1 MNFENDLAEKLKTSG
16 IIDEDA
22 ELHIVNYNNIK
33 LFSLNFELRTLL
45 YCGILLFTTGLGIV
59 VYENIDTIG
68 HNVILA
74 VVALLCA
81 GCFVYCLRFK
91 PQFTSKKAE
100 SPNAFFDYILL
111 AGCLLFL
118 ILEGYLQ
125 FQYTVFGTRFGL
137 ATVIPAILFFVVAY
151 LFDHKGILSMGITAI
166 CAWVGITVTPLDM
179 LSHNDFSGERFIYS
193 AILLGIFLMAVAF
206 VSDQRNFKKHFSFT
220 YLNFAANM
228 LFIAVLSGIFS
239 SPLHFV
245 YLLALAALVYYFIRH
260 ARKEKSFY
268 FLLIAVVYGY
278 IGGTHQLFNIMEMAG
293 LSMTFSILSFAYFI
307 FSCGMIIKFL
317 KGYKKFLNAND
328 HIQ

>member
-1 MNFENDLAEKLKTSG
+1 MNFENDLADKLKSSE
-16 IIDEDA
+16 IINEEA
-22 ELHIVNYNNIK
+22 HQRIVEYQSTK

-45 YCGILLFTTGLGIV
+45 YCGILLLTTGLGLL

-74 VVALLCA
+74 VIALLCA
-81 GCFVYCLRFK
+81 GCFVYCFRFK
-91 PQFTSKKAE
+91 QPFTSKKAE

-118 ILEGYLQ
+118 TLEGYLQ

-137 ATVIPAILFFVVAY
+137 ATVIPAILFFAVAY
-151 LFDHKGILSMGITAI
+151 FFDHKGILSMAITAL

-193 AILLGIFLMAVAF
+193 AILLGMLLMAVAF
-206 VSDQRNFKKHFSFT
+206 FSDQRDFKKHFCFT
-220 YLNFAANM
+220 YLNFASNM

-239 SPLHFV
+239 SPLHFL
-245 YLLALAALVYYFIRH
+245 YLMALTALVYYFVRY

-278 IGGTHQLFNIMEMAG
+278 IGVTHQLFSIMEMAG
-293 LSMTFSILSFAYFI
+293 LSMAFSIVSFTYFI

-317 KGYKKFLNAND
+317 KGYKKFLNIND
-328 HIQ
+328 HLQ